1 MRGDKNYKKIL
12 PVKKTTAVTMINP
25 VRIRIGVVFQIAF
38 VDTYSLPWSIAA
50 VELAAGVRKARQH
63 DTVTKITGCSAS
75 IPFAVQ

>member
-38 VDTYSLPWSIAA
+38 VDTYSLPWS
-50 VELAAGVRKARQH
+50 VRKATQH
-63 DTVTKITGCSAS
+63 DTVTKITGGSAS

>member
-38 VDTYSLPWSIAA
+38 VDTYSLP
-50 VELAAGVRKARQH
+50 
-63 DTVTKITGCSAS
+63 
-75 IPFAVQ
+75 